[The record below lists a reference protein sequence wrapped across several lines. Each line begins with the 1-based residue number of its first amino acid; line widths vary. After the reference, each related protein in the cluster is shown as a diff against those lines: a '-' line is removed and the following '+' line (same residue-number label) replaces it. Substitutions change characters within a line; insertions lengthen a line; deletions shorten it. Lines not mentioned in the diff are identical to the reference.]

1 MNSADFET
9 WLLATIGAGLVL
21 AATAPLVVRSRSRV
35 LRQRW
40 LTWLVLIGIYAL
52 AALLGMWSTVTIM
65 AAVMVVCAIE
75 YLKLA
80 RGFTTLGLIW
90 IAVGAA
96 QAALSPLRGFELF
109 LVIAAFDI
117 GGWLGGQLAKK
128 TGFASYKFAPE
139 VSPNKTLA
147 GLLVSAVS
155 GALVVALL
163 QPSWLV
169 AYPAIALLAVCGDLA
184 ESWLKRRAGVKDAG
198 TWLPGFGG
206 MLDRVDAFLAASLI
220 LWWLQ

>member
-1 MNSADFET
+1 MNSTDFET
-9 WLLATIGAGLVL
+9 WMLGSIGAATVL
-21 AATAPLVVRSRSRV
+21 AVTAPLVARSQSKV

-40 LTWLVLIGIYAL
+40 FTWLALISVYAL
-52 AALLGMWSTVTIM
+52 AALLGQWATVIIM
-65 AAVMVVCAIE
+65 AAVVVVCAIE

-80 RGFTTLGLIW
+80 RGFTVLGLIW
-90 IAVGAA
+90 IVVGAA

-117 GGWLGGQLAKK
+117 GGWLGGQLAKQ
-128 TGFASYKFAPE
+128 TGFARYKIAPA

-147 GLLVSAVS
+147 GLLVSVVS
-155 GALVVALL
+155 GAVVVAVL
-163 QPSWLV
+163 QPSWLFF
-169 AYPAIALLAVCGDLA
+169 YPAVAILAVSGDLV

-198 TWLPGFGG
+198 SWLPGFGG
-206 MLDRVDAFLAASLI
+206 LLDRVDAFLAASLI

>member
-1 MNSADFET
+1 MNSTDFET
-9 WLLATIGAGLVL
+9 WMLGSIGAAAVL
-21 AATAPLVVRSRSRV
+21 AVTAPLVARSQSKV

-40 LTWLVLIGIYAL
+40 LTWLALIGVYAL
-52 AALLGMWSTVTIM
+52 AALLGQWATVAIM
-65 AAVMVVCAIE
+65 AAVVVVCAIE

-80 RGFTTLGLIW
+80 RGFTVLGLIW
-90 IAVGAA
+90 IVVGAA

-128 TGFASYKFAPE
+128 TGFASYKIAPA

-155 GALVVALL
+155 GAVVVAVL
-163 QPSWLV
+163 QPSWLFFYPVV
-169 AYPAIALLAVCGDLA
+169 AILAVSGDLV

-198 TWLPGFGG
+198 SWLPGFGG
-206 MLDRVDAFLAASLI
+206 LLDRVDAFLAASLI

>member
-1 MNSADFET
+1 VNSVDFET
-9 WLLATIGAGLVL
+9 WQIATIGAGLVL

-52 AALLGMWSTVTIM
+52 AALLGAWATVTIM

-75 YLKLA
+75 YLTLA
-80 RGFTTLGLIW
+80 RGFTILGLIW

-96 QAALSPLRGFELF
+96 QAALNPLRGFELF

-128 TGFASYKFAPE
+128 TGFASYKIAPA

-155 GALVVALL
+155 GAVVVAVLK
-163 QPSWLV
+163 PSWLV
-169 AYPAIALLAVCGDLA
+169 TYPAIALLAVCGDLA

-206 MLDRVDAFLAASLI
+206 LLDRVDAFLAASLI